1 MLLTAP
7 SGAISLGMLCVAM
20 IGCSILPKYRCLVLI
35 LVTIVPLV
43 GNILLLKLPLSATWG
58 LVASSWLASCNS
70 GILVLIMSLSASNV
84 KGNTKRA
91 MVNTYF
97 FIGLCVGCIAGP
109 QLWEPSA
116 APRFFS
122 GVTMG
127 LSCWCVFIF
136 LVGLYWGLCYMENRK
151 RDREQG
157 VDSGPETVYAGE
169 DLTDKEDVLFRYS
182 Y

>member
-7 SGAISLGMLCVAM
+7 SGAISLGMLAVAM

-58 LVASSWLASCNS
+58 LVASSWLASCNP
-70 GILVLIMSLSASNV
+70 GILVMIMSLSASNV

-91 MVNTYF
+91 IVNTYF

-116 APRFFS
+116 APRFLS

-136 LVGLYWGLCYMENRK
+136 LVGLYWALCHLENNK

-157 VDSGPETVYAGE
+157 VDLGPVTAYAGE
-169 DLTDKEDVLFRYS
+169 DLTDKEDVLFRYI

>member
-1 MLLTAP
+1 ML
-7 SGAISLGMLCVAM
+7 V
-20 IGCSILPKYRCLVLI
+20 
-35 LVTIVPLV
+35 
-43 GNILLLKLPLSATWG
+43 
-58 LVASSWLASCNS
+58 
-70 GILVLIMSLSASNV
+70 MSLSASNV

-136 LVGLYWGLCYMENRK
+136 SVGLYWGLCYLENRK

-157 VDSGPETVYAGE
+157 MNSGSETYAGE